1 MSKGNILFF
10 LAGTVIGG
18 ILGWTYAKE
27 KYAAIAEEEIRSVR
41 ETFRAREAE
50 RNKPAAETPTGD
62 EIAEYDKKLQEA
74 GYTGYSTVSDVSSL
88 LPEVVSPDE
97 FYDNEEEYTVVELLY
112 FADGV
117 LADEVNE
124 IVQNADEIVGDAPD
138 HFGEYEDDSV
148 YVRNDT
154 RRCYYAIRRDLRK
167 YTDVLKEMPPVH

>member
-10 LAGTVIGG
+10 LAGAVIGG

-27 KYAAIAEEEIRSVR
+27 KYAAIADEEIRSVR

-50 RNKPAAETPTGD
+50 RNKAKDKVPEED

-74 GYTGYSTVSDVSSL
+74 GYTGYSASAEHLEEIT
-88 LPEVVSPDE
+88 PEEFDE
-97 FYDNEEEYTVVELLY
+97 DEEYFKVELLY

-117 LADEVNE
+117 LTDEVNE
-124 IVQNADEIVGDAPD
+124 IVPNAYEIIGDALD
-138 HFGEYEDDSV
+138 HFARDDVDSV
-148 YVRNDT
+148 YIRNDV
-154 RRCYYAIRRDLRK
+154 RHCCYAIHRDLRK